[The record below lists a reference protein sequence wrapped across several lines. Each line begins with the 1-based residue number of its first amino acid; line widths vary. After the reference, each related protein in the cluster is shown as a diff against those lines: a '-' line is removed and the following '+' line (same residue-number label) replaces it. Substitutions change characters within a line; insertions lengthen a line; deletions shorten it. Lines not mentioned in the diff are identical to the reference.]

1 MKANRFF
8 RSVWLC
14 VSCAG
19 VAMLPGCGGGSGTKT
34 TPPPTQTSCS
44 IQVNA
49 FDPPA
54 PSDPN
59 AWNPFKNYILSNPAI
74 HGVDLVVPW
83 NTVETGQPGQTNQYD
98 FSTVDSSFA
107 SYSGKTID
115 LIFQPI
121 SYSNINNPPGGVNT
135 MTPSYVFTT
144 QWASTVGASSPQ
156 DVAYC
161 PTYPGSTGF
170 TGPYANALT
179 PGFDSSGYPAV
190 YETPFAVA
198 YQNFISAV
206 LQHYKGNTNIGY
218 MRFGLSVGNET
229 SAYCTAEMQALPAP
243 NTFIGTATWTNW
255 ISTMDAYEK
264 GAEPSPP
271 IQLMQSLNKLDTDPT
286 GIAVPDFEAST
297 AVANGFGFGN
307 NGLQKS
313 DIAASASNQPCTGDW
328 CAMFDKYAGQ
338 VPLELQEADPSDP
351 SGADPT
357 NATGNLAQLIPV
369 AVAHHAT
376 ILEVL
381 MDDLYLAYDPNYA
394 PKYPADSSFSGAYS
408 AALNSPCTASQ

>member
-1 MKANRFF
+1 MKAHRFF
-8 RSVWLC
+8 QNFWLSV
-14 VSCAG
+14 SFAG
-19 VAMLPGCGGGSGTKT
+19 LALLPGCGGGSGSTRT
-34 TPPPTQTSCS
+34 TVPPSLSCS
-44 IQVNA
+44 LQVEA

-54 PSDPN
+54 PGDGDWN
-59 AWNPFKNYILSNPAI
+59 AFQKYILPNTAI

-83 NTVETGQPGQTNQYD
+83 NTVDTGQPGQANEYD
-98 FSTVDSSFA
+98 FSSLDSSFA
-107 SYSGKTID
+107 NYSGKTIN

-121 SYSNINNPPGGVNT
+121 DYSNINNPGGGINGK
-135 MTPSYVFTT
+135 TPSYVFTT
-144 QWASTVGASSPQ
+144 SWATTAGASSPQ
-156 DVAYC
+156 DVTYC
-161 PTYPGSTGF
+161 SDYPGNTGF
-170 TGPYANALT
+170 AQNLAYANANT
-179 PGFDSSGYPAV
+179 AGFDPAGYPVV
-190 YETPFAVA
+190 YEAPFAVA

-206 LQHYKGNTNIGY
+206 LQHYKGNSNIGY

-229 SAYCTAEMQALPAP
+229 SAYCEAELQQLPAP
-243 NTFIGTATWTNW
+243 NTFVVPTTWKNW
-255 ISTMDAYEK
+255 ISTMDTFVK
-264 GAEPSPP
+264 SAEPSPS
-271 IQLMQSLNKLDTDPT
+271 IQLMQSLNELGGDGNTDM
-286 GIAVPDFEAST
+286 PDFEAAQ

-357 NATGNLAQLIPV
+357 NATGNLAQLIPL

-381 MDDLYLAYDPNYA
+381 MDDLYLAYNPNYT
-394 PKYPADSSFSGAYS
+394 PKYPGDSSYSGAY
-408 AALNSPCTASQ
+408 ATALNSPCTAQ